1 MRRFLI
7 IALSLVMLS
16 CVSTDG
22 RPSWVD
28 DIPSKWGRVC
38 GVGEARLS
46 TSHNSRM
53 ASEAAARA
61 DLARRLE
68 VSIDEAVATYAND
81 SHSRILN
88 AYEEITIQ
96 TVDLSIRNIR
106 LDERWTDED
115 GTVWTLVS
123 IPSSDVDDIFA
134 MAANDYRSKLEERR
148 LDIEARYMALLEELS
163 SSASTDAEAIAK
175 AALDYISDEV
185 SAIDDVLR
193 GISEEDI
200 AGIAELLMRD
210 DQDKR

>member
-68 VSIDEAVATYAND
+68 VSIDEAVATYVND

-163 SSASTDAEAIAK
+163 SSASADAEAIAK

>member
-68 VSIDEAVATYAND
+68 VSIDEAVATYVND

>member
-68 VSIDEAVATYAND
+68 VSIDEAVATYVND

-123 IPSSDVDDIFA
+123 SPSSDVDDIFA
-134 MAANDYRSKLEERR
+134 LAANDYRSRLEERR
-148 LDIEARYMALLEELS
+148 LDSGARYMALLEELAAAS
-163 SSASTDAEAIAK
+163 DSAEAEAIAG
-175 AALDYISDEV
+175 AALDYISDEI
-185 SAIDDVLR
+185 STIDEILS
-193 GISEEDI
+193 GISDEDI
-200 AGIAELLMRD
+200 EAIKGIIIK
-210 DQDKR
+210 Q

>member
-1 MRRFLI
+1 
-7 IALSLVMLS
+7 MLS

-68 VSIDEAVATYAND
+68 VSIDEAVATYVND

-134 MAANDYRSKLEERR
+134 LAANDYRSRLEERR
-148 LDIEARYMALLEELS
+148 LDIEARYMALLEELAAAS
-163 SSASTDAEAIAK
+163 DSAEAEAIAG
-175 AALDYISDEV
+175 AALDYISDEI
-185 SAIDDVLR
+185 STIDEILS
-193 GISEEDI
+193 GISDEDI
-200 AGIAELLMRD
+200 EAIKGIIIK
-210 DQDKR
+210 Q

>member
-53 ASEAAARA
+53 ASESAARA

-123 IPSSDVDDIFA
+123 IPSSDVDDIFV

>member
-1 MRRFLI
+1 MKYMYMTEKEQELPYYQFPKFLLEMN
-7 IALSLVMLS
+7 LSQNA
-16 CVSTDG
+16 
-22 RPSWVD
+22 
-28 DIPSKWGRVC
+28 RVIYTLLYDR
-38 GVGEARLS
+38 GRLS
-46 TSHNSRM
+46 RKN
-53 ASEAAARA
+53 
-61 DLARRLE
+61 
-68 VSIDEAVATYAND
+68 
-81 SHSRILN
+81 
-88 AYEEITIQ
+88 
-96 TVDLSIRNIR
+96 
-106 LDERWTDED
+106 RWTDED

-134 MAANDYRSKLEERR
+134 LAANDYRSKLEERR

-163 SSASTDAEAIAK
+163 SSASADAEAIAK

>member
-53 ASEAAARA
+53 ASESAARA

-123 IPSSDVDDIFA
+123 IPSSDVDDIFV

-185 SAIDDVLR
+185 STIDEILS
-193 GISEEDI
+193 GISDEDI
-200 AGIAELLMRD
+200 EGIMQLLSAVE
-210 DQDKR
+210 

>member
-68 VSIDEAVATYAND
+68 VSIDEAVATYVND

-134 MAANDYRSKLEERR
+134 MAANDYRNKLVERR

-163 SSASTDAEAIAK
+163 SSASADAEAIAK

-185 SAIDDVLR
+185 STIDEILS
-193 GISEEDI
+193 GISDEDI
-200 AGIAELLMRD
+200 EGIMQLLSAVE
-210 DQDKR
+210 

>member
-7 IALSLVMLS
+7 IALSLIMLS

-68 VSIDEAVATYAND
+68 VSIDEAVATYVND

-123 IPSSDVDDIFA
+123 IPSSDVDDIFV

-163 SSASTDAEAIAK
+163 SSASADAEAIAK

-185 SAIDDVLR
+185 STIDEILS
-193 GISEEDI
+193 GISDEDI
-200 AGIAELLMRD
+200 EAVRGLLMAE
-210 DQDKR
+210 